1 MNKLAGTGPKTESR
15 TVPRTALRTE
25 LLARVA
31 ALAGEVG
38 AAADQIEATRRIPKS
53 LAARLH
59 QARLFRMLLP
69 QRFGGDEVDPGSYLL
84 ALEALAIEDASLAW
98 NIFVGNSSA
107 LIVPFIDAQTAQT
120 IYQDPHAVI
129 SWGPPN
135 ASKASAVAGGY
146 RVSGRWDFASGCR
159 QASWMGAHCQVIEAD
174 GSLRLNSAGRP
185 TMRTLLFPLE
195 QATLLDTWNTI
206 GLRGTASDSYE
217 VRDLFVAEA
226 CSGTR
231 EDPSLRQVTGALYA
245 FPMQGIYA
253 VGVAGV
259 ALGIA
264 RAMLSTFSVLAQ
276 AKTPR
281 GLTRLADASAVQA
294 GVAHA
299 EATIGSAKSYLLET
313 LGDIYARADDML
325 IIDVPDR
332 ARVRLATT
340 HAIHGA
346 IEVADYVYKAAGV
359 NAIFPGSP
367 FERRFRDIHTLSQQ
381 IQARDAHYEAVGQV
395 LLGLPPD
402 VFF

>member
-1 MNKLAGTGPKTESR
+1 VNKLAR
-15 TVPRTALRTE
+15 TD

-31 ALAGEVG
+31 TLASDV
-38 AAADQIEATRRIPKS
+38 ADAADQIEATRRIPES
-53 LAARLH
+53 LVAKLH
-59 QARLFRMLLP
+59 EARLFRMLLP
-69 QRFGGDEVDPGSYLL
+69 QCFDGDEVDPSSYLL

-107 LIVPFIDAQTAQT
+107 LIAPFIDAETVRS
-120 IYQDPHAVI
+120 IYQDPRAVI

-146 RVSGRWDFASGCR
+146 RVSGQWDFASGCR
-159 QASWMGAHCQVIEAD
+159 QASWMGAHCQVLETD
-174 GSLRLNSAGRP
+174 GSLRLNSAGRV
-185 TMRTLLFPLE
+185 TMRTLLFPVE

-206 GLRGTASDSYE
+206 GLRGTASDSYQ
-217 VRDLFVAEA
+217 VDDLFVAEA

-231 EDPSLRQVTGALYA
+231 EDPTLRGVAGPLYA

-264 RAMLSTFSVLAQ
+264 RAMLTLFSRLAQ
-276 AKTPR
+276 NKTPR

-299 EATIGSAKSYLLET
+299 EATIGAAKAYLLQT
-313 LGDIYARADDML
+313 LAEVYARADDMQV
-325 IIDVPDR
+325 IAVPDR
-332 ARVRLATT
+332 ARVRLAAT

-346 IEVADYVYKAAGV
+346 IEVTDYVYKAAGV

-395 LLGLPPD
+395 MLRVPPEI
-402 VFF
+402 FF